1 MLKGYIDRV
10 WNNGLLM
17 EMGTNYHSIKF
28 VGWRWLER
36 QRIIC
41 PDGLGKKYKRLFK
54 NMCSYLGI
62 EDADVT
68 FLCNTVYSMGKNFT
82 RAIISRYYLR
92 YGYGRCTIRCV
103 KNAVAE

>member
-10 WNNGLLM
+10 WNNGLAYGD
-17 EMGTNYHSIKF
+17 GTNYHSIKF
-28 VGWRWLER
+28 VGWRWLEETKNL
-36 QRIIC
+36 C

-54 NMCSYLGI
+54 KYVQLLGI

-68 FLCNTVYSMGKNFT
+68 FLCNTVVFDGENFT

-92 YGYGRCTIRCV
+92 YGIW
-103 KNAVAE
+103 

>member
-10 WNNGLLM
+10 WNNGLAYGEGHKLPF
-17 EMGTNYHSIKF
+17 NKVRWVAL
-28 VGWRWLER
+28 VGETKSHLSRWAGE
-36 QRIIC
+36 
-41 PDGLGKKYKRLFK
+41 KYKRLFE

-68 FLCNTVYSMGKNFT
+68 FLCNTVVFDGKNFT

-92 YGYGRCTIRCV
+92 YGIW
-103 KNAVAE
+103 